1 MAHYTLQKS
10 YDISR
15 EIYLIM
21 INSVMMHK
29 KYISQICEKYATLDK
44 KKKEFQIFNSVNMKK
59 KPRWILTHALLFTSP
74 II

>member
-44 KKKEFQIFNSVNMKK
+44 KKKEFQIFSKYEKK